1 MYRRR
6 CEPDERVLL
15 VRGGRLVKHTVRY
28 IPLFLKSGENVPEAA
43 RSRLVRGGGF
53 TLHMVHYTHSSY
65 STVTLLAR
73 FLGLSTSNPLE
84 TLT

>member
-1 MYRRR
+1 M
-6 CEPDERVLL
+6 
-15 VRGGRLVKHTVRY
+15 KHTVRY

-43 RSRLVRGGGF
+43 RSDERVLLVRGGGF

>member
-15 VRGGRLVKHTVRY
+15 VRGGRFVKHTVRY

-43 RSRLVRGGGF
+43 RSRRTRTFKYVEEGSRCIWCII
-53 TLHMVHYTHSSY
+53 H
-65 STVTLLAR
+65 
-73 FLGLSTSNPLE
+73 
-84 TLT
+84 TLTLQ